1 MKYELILF
9 DVDSTL
15 IKEEVIDLLAEKS
28 GHGPEVSQI
37 TARAMRG
44 EIDFLQA
51 LEMRLALL
59 EGLPE
64 SVFEEVLSQISLS
77 DGFSELFEY
86 LHRNHFL
93 IGAVSGG
100 FHNVLDK
107 LFADLNLDFLR
118 ANTLEVKDS
127 KITTRAMR
135 GEIDFLQALEMRIAL
150 LEGLPESIFDEVLSQ
165 ITFSEGFSE
174 LFEYLRRNHFLIGA
188 VSGGFH
194 NVLDKLFADLNL
206 DFLRA
211 NTLEVKNSKISG
223 KLLSQ
228 PIDRVAKGQAL
239 KEFAASHEI
248 KLEQTVAV
256 GDGANDLE
264 MIELAGIGVS
274 YMGKEILKSRA
285 DLHLDRPGLD
295 ALIQYL
301 K

>member
-37 TARAMRG
+37 TAQAMRG
-44 EIDFLQA
+44 ETDFLQA

-64 SVFEEVLSQISLS
+64 SVFDEVLSQISFS

-86 LHRNHFL
+86 LRQNHFL

-100 FHNVLDK
+100 FHNVLDE

-127 KITTRAMR
+127 KI
-135 GEIDFLQALEMRIAL
+135 
-150 LEGLPESIFDEVLSQ
+150 
-165 ITFSEGFSE
+165 
-174 LFEYLRRNHFLIGA
+174 
-188 VSGGFH
+188 
-194 NVLDKLFADLNL
+194 
-206 DFLRA
+206 
-211 NTLEVKNSKISG
+211 SG

-228 PIDRVAKGQAL
+228 PIDRAAKGQAL
-239 KEFAASHEI
+239 KEFAAFHEI

-256 GDGANDLE
+256 GDGANDIE
-264 MIELAGIGVS
+264 MIELAGLGVS

>member
-37 TARAMRG
+37 T
-44 EIDFLQA
+44 
-51 LEMRLALL
+51 
-59 EGLPE
+59 
-64 SVFEEVLSQISLS
+64 
-77 DGFSELFEY
+77 
-86 LHRNHFL
+86 
-93 IGAVSGG
+93 
-100 FHNVLDK
+100 
-107 LFADLNLDFLR
+107 
-118 ANTLEVKDS
+118 
-127 KITTRAMR
+127 TRAMR

-150 LEGLPESIFDEVLSQ
+150 LEGLPESVFDEVLSQ
-165 ITFSEGFSE
+165 ISFSDGFSE
-174 LFEYLRRNHFLIGA
+174 LFEYLRANQFLIGA

-194 NVLDKLFADLNL
+194 NVLDALFADFNL

-211 NTLEVKNSKISG
+211 NTLEVKGSKISG

-228 PIDRVAKGQAL
+228 PIDRAAKGLAL
-239 KEFAASHEI
+239 KEFATSHEI
-248 KLEQTVAV
+248 KLEKTVAV

-264 MIELAGIGVS
+264 MIELAGLGVS

-285 DLHLDRPGLD
+285 DLHLNRPGLD

-301 K
+301 E